1 MTSNFCLND
10 PNLKNHLQH
19 ILEHPADLQY
29 NSFIISGNLLGANL
43 ALAQFLQK
51 LKAKYPDKEII
62 NLQGHG
68 IISFIRSKPLELLLN
83 FHKLHPNL
91 ICALFRDL
99 KLSEW
104 TKEEQDKFALFC
116 KSLIKNGVQV
126 LSSADI
132 GLYNSALPPITPEM
146 WSWYMSAR
154 EYTLKHNLITYTK
167 DLTAS
172 LTLEQDKKRFK
183 LFSRLFKSHHF
194 GQLYPGIL
202 VQDEHLD
209 FDEHMHT
216 KLGLCWFGE
225 FRPPCYIFPKA
236 ICPTCGKVK
245 LIPYSCIASVLSGGH
260 VIKFFCLNCRERL
273 ATNDAL
279 DYYRVLRFYGTKH
292 DYRARRQPKE

>member
-1 MTSNFCLND
+1 MTHHFFLND

-19 ILEHPADLQY
+19 ILEHPADAPY
-29 NSFIISGNLLGANL
+29 NSFIISGNLFGGTL
-43 ALAQFLQK
+43 ALEQFRQK
-51 LKAKYPDKEII
+51 LKAKYPNQEIL

-68 IISFIRSKPLELLLN
+68 IISFIRSNPLEFLLS

-91 ICALFRDL
+91 ICALFCDL
-99 KLSEW
+99 ELSGW
-104 TKEEQDKFALFC
+104 TKEDQNKFALFC
-116 KSLIKNGVQV
+116 KGLTKSGVQV
-126 LSSADI
+126 LASADI
-132 GLYNSALPPITPEM
+132 GLYNSVLPPITPEI

-154 EYTLKHNLITYTK
+154 EYTLKPNFITYTK
-167 DLTAS
+167 DLTCS

-202 VQDEHLD
+202 SQEKHLL
-209 FDEHMHT
+209 FDGHMQT
-216 KLGLCWFGE
+216 RLGLCWLGE
-225 FRPPCYIFPKA
+225 FRSPCYIFPRA
-236 ICPTCGKVK
+236 LCPTCGKVK

-279 DYYRVLRFYGTKH
+279 DYYRVLRFYGTKPY
-292 DYRARRQPKE
+292 YRARRQPKE